1 MAHLM
6 VLNPMAKRKRRR
18 KMTAKQLEYFGKGR
32 KRKRRTGARRKR
44 KAAKAAVKVIEVRSN
59 PTRGS
64 KMAKRK
70 HRRRHRRH
78 LFRKN
83 PIHRRRFRRNP
94 LESGFLSNTLGPA
107 AIGAAGAIAADY
119 LQGILPLPAGFQQGI
134 MAPITQ
140 IGYALL
146 VGLGVDAVAG
156 SKAGGE
162 AAAGGMILAF
172 YNLFSGLGVGGYGYG
187 GGGQMARYM
196 GYLRANP
203 AQLAAVNQRRALRGL
218 QPINTH
224 PRLAGGPIGVRALNP
239 RAGMAGSNVYNRGRS
254 TRLGYIGPARTLGR
268 YMS

>member
-1 MAHLM
+1 
-6 VLNPMAKRKRRR
+6 
-18 KMTAKQLEYFGKGR
+18 
-32 KRKRRTGARRKR
+32 
-44 KAAKAAVKVIEVRSN
+44 VKVIEVRSN
-59 PTRGS
+59 PTRGK

-78 LFRKN
+78 FRSN
-83 PIHRRRFRRNP
+83 PIRRRFRRNP

-119 LQGILPLPAGFQQGI
+119 LQGILPLPAGFQSGI
-134 MAPITQ
+134 MGPITQ

-172 YNLFSGLGVGGYGYG
+172 YNLFSGLGIGGYGYG

-203 AQLAAVNQRRALRGL
+203 RQLHAVNQRRALRGL
-218 QPINTH
+218 SPINAY
-224 PRLAGGPIGVRALNP
+224 PRIGLGAGPIGVRALNP
-239 RAGMAGSNVYNRGRS
+239 RFGLGGKDYARGRAN
-254 TRLGYIGPARTLGR
+254 RLGYIGPARTLGR
-268 YMS
+268 YMN